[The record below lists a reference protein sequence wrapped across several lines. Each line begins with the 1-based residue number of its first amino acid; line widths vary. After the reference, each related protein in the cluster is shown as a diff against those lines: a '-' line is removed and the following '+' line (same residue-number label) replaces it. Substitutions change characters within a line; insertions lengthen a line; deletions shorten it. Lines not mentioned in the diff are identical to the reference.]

1 MKSYKSREYLNK
13 TAIKNWQPPSEEEME
28 LIRKQ
33 LLKEHGNEWYVK
45 TYTKM
50 FDKSNMRKYS

>member
-1 MKSYKSREYLNK
+1 MNKNERKAWKRPTEEAMKR
-13 TAIKNWQPPSEEEME
+13 
-28 LIRKQ
+28 IRKQ